1 MVSGTPPGAISLFKK
16 RTQKAHTRQE
26 KMHFLHAKMLDTHAD
41 VWYYIGAL
49 QRQQVA

>member
-16 RTQKAHTRQE
+16 AHTRQE
-26 KMHFLHAKMLDTHAD
+26 KMHFLPAKMLDTRAD